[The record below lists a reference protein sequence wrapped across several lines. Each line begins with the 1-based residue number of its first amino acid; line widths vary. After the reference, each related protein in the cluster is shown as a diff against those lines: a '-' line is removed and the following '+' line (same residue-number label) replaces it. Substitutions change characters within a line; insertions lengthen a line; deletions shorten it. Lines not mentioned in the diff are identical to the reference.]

1 MEGSIRRVYLNAYD
15 SIEKHIRM
23 KTTSSVET
31 AALNHK
37 GHERQF
43 RMKLLSAIILT
54 ILLFRNPARA
64 EVNPII
70 LERFLKWE
78 EANRSKWLQVTTYDS
93 AKHAFVVTVAEYNND
108 FAAMAVETVKTVR
121 GAKVPWMIWSP
132 SGSFL
137 YIEGEPPIPVASPR
151 DLQSEAPE

>member
-1 MEGSIRRVYLNAYD
+1 LRD
-15 SIEKHIRM
+15 S
-23 KTTSSVET
+23 
-31 AALNHK
+31 A
-37 GHERQF
+37 
-43 RMKLLSAIILT
+43 
-54 ILLFRNPARA
+54 
-64 EVNPII
+64 

-78 EANRSKWLQVTTYDS
+78 EANRSKWLQVTTYDT

-121 GAKVPWMIWSP
+121 GAKVLWMIWSP

-137 YIEGEPPIPVASPR
+137 SIEGEPPFPVASPR